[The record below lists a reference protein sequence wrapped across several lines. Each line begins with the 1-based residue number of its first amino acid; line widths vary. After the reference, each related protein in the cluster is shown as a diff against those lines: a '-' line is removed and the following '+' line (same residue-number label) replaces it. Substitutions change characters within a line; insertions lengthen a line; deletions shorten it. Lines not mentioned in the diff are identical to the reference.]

1 MRYSYGIMDRRKI
14 FLYKPQ
20 LFLKS
25 KDLLVFPSTDF
36 HKWHSDIKEYIDGL
50 YQIDFRE
57 MEKGKSIN
65 ITELNLAVGVLNNI
79 TEELEHLF
87 DSEKVSDFS
96 YHYVSTLDD
105 KYKKQRSS
113 YTSDMRR
120 CDMRIPVINAEMKYK
135 HIMEIVDEANRDFSR
150 ALKEGRTCRLSK
162 MKKKDH

>member
-25 KDLLVFPSTDF
+25 KELLVFPSKDF
-36 HKWHSDIKEYIDGL
+36 HNWHSDIKEYVDGL

-57 MEKGKSIN
+57 MDKGKSIN
-65 ITELNLAVGVLNNI
+65 VTELNLAVGVLNKV

-105 KYKKQRSS
+105 EYKQRSS

-120 CDMRIPVINAEMKYK
+120 CDMRIPVINEEIKYK
-135 HIMEIVDEANRDFSR
+135 HIMEIVDEANKDFSR
-150 ALKEGRTCRLSK
+150 ANQEGMTCKLSRI
-162 MKKKDH
+162 KKKEL

>member
-1 MRYSYGIMDRRKI
+1 MRYSYGIMNRQKI
-14 FLYKPQ
+14 ILYKPQ

-25 KDLLVFPSTDF
+25 NDLLVFPSTDF
-36 HKWHSDIKEYIDGL
+36 NKWHSDIKEYIDGL
-50 YQIDFRE
+50 YQIDFIE

-79 TEELEHLF
+79 NEEFENLF
-87 DSEKVSDFS
+87 DNEKVSDFS
-96 YHYVSTLDD
+96 YHYVSILDD

-120 CDMRIPVINAEMKYK
+120 CDMQIPVINEEMKYK
-135 HIMEIVDEANRDFSR
+135 HIMEIVDEANREFSH
-150 ALKEGRTCRLSK
+150 AFKKIRTCKSSR